1 MGEQMILNVT
11 VIYNF
16 SSDIQIDDSF
26 AAHIS
31 NALKEGNGQ
40 AKLSSCSVKAV

>member
-16 SSDIQIDDSF
+16 SSDIQ
-26 AAHIS
+26 
-31 NALKEGNGQ
+31 
-40 AKLSSCSVKAV
+40 VWR